1 MDKNYGLD
9 LSSISMELRLLLN
22 LLKVEDEDCL
32 RFFNDEITAS
42 FDWDLFLELAR
53 YHRVYPLI
61 YTKIVKIDKKLV
73 PENILK
79 SLYIEYKKNTFKML
93 QLTSEIEQISRLFNA
108 NKIRLLFIKGPV
120 IAADIYGEISL
131 RTSKDLDI
139 LILRDDLRIVEELL
153 INFGYQKT
161 ETASTLNGW
170 KWMEHHVS
178 FFHPEKGIEVEI
190 HWRLHPPPMKEPSFN
205 ELWERKRVSLLTTY
219 PVYYFGKEDLF
230 SFLIVHGARHNW
242 FRLRWLV
249 DIDRMIRSG
258 IIPEKKNNGKI
269 RYQAIILSTQL
280 LNTPINDLFKTK
292 TIPIEKKS
300 ITQAQLALYYIL
312 EMGKLQINQT
322 QLDFPKEQ
330 GNNLYLK
337 MINMKKLFKINY
349 YKYTMKSNLHKLIFL
364 IKLLYPRNTDAE
376 IFKLPK
382 FFYFLYI
389 PLRPFLWVWR
399 KTSKKT
405 L

>member
-9 LSSISMELRLLLN
+9 LSNISMELKLLLN

-32 RFFNDEITAS
+32 RFFNDEITTY
-42 FDWDLFLELAR
+42 FDWNLFLELAR

-61 YTKIVKIDKKLV
+61 YSKIVRIDKKLV
-73 PENILK
+73 PENIIK

-93 QLTSEIEQISRLFNA
+93 QLTSEMEQISRLFNT
-108 NKIRLLFIKGPV
+108 NKIRLLFLKGPV

-139 LILRDDLRIVEELL
+139 LIFRDDLRIVEELL
-153 INFGYQKT
+153 INFGYRKA
-161 ETASTLNGW
+161 ETSSTLNGW
-170 KWMEHHVS
+170 KWMDHHVS

-190 HWRLHPPPMKEPSFN
+190 HWRLHPPPMKEPTFN

-249 DIDRMIRSG
+249 DIDRMIRG
-258 IIPEKKNNGKI
+258 GVIPETEKNRKI
-269 RYQAIILSTQL
+269 RSQAILLSTQL
-280 LNTPINDLFKTK
+280 LNTPINELFKTNTLTVDK
-292 TIPIEKKS
+292 RS
-300 ITQAQLALYYIL
+300 ISQAQFTLYYIL
-312 EMGKLQINQT
+312 EMGKLQINQS

-349 YKYTMKSNLHKLIFL
+349 YKFTMKSNLHKLIFL
-364 IKLLYPRNTDAE
+364 IKLIYPRNTDAE

-389 PLRPFLWVWR
+389 PLRPFLWVLR
-399 KTSKKT
+399 KLSK
-405 L
+405 